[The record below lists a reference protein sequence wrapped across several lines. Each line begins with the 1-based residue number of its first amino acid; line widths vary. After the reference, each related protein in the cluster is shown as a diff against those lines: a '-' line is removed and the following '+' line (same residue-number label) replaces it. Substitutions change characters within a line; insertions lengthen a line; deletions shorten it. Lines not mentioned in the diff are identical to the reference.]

1 MPSIKTTELNN
12 LQAIDEFFSQ
22 LESQRIDVKVHQQ
35 ERQALKKLENMR
47 IDHSQRLTQLQKDQ
61 LEDRHKGELVQFDKT
76 FFFRVVIL
84 FK

>member
-1 MPSIKTTELNN
+1 MKTTESNIF
-12 LQAIDEFFSQ
+12 QAIDEFFSQ

-35 ERQALKKLENMR
+35 ERQALKKLENIR

-76 FFFRVVIL
+76 FFFVS
-84 FK
+84 

>member
-1 MPSIKTTELNN
+1 MKTTESNIF
-12 LQAIDEFFSQ
+12 QAIDEFFSQ

-35 ERQALKKLENMR
+35 ERQALKKLENIR

-76 FFFRVVIL
+76 FFFPCRNLV
-84 FK
+84 